1 MVDKGFLISL
11 YLFYSLYN
19 MKCVIKILC
28 ALSILLIGSAVVS
41 AKERRALVI
50 GIGQYQDPAWGRI
63 NADNDLQ
70 YISEILERSGY
81 DDVVCLKNE
90 QATKEA
96 IVRSFGELTARC
108 EEGDVVYIHFSGHG
122 QQVKDL
128 DGDEGGANDESW
140 IPYDAYR
147 VCCSEDDGSRHLIDD
162 EVNALLTAL
171 RAKVG
176 RRGQI
181 LVVVD
186 ACHSGGSSRNSRS
199 VSEDYISRGVGDVF
213 VPLMQIVTEG
223 PVEEDWLLLSACE
236 GHQINFEVKKP
247 KVGKLTYCIYKL
259 GNKLSKMSND
269 VFMEALT
276 DLMDSSEMMSPVA
289 QNPCLDG
296 PRNSYNIKDVF

>member
-1 MVDKGFLISL
+1 
-11 YLFYSLYN
+11 
-19 MKCVIKILC
+19 MKSVIKILC
-28 ALSILLIGSAVVS
+28 AFSLMLISSAVIS

-70 YISEILERSGY
+70 YISEILERSDY
-81 DDVVCLKNE
+81 NDVICLRNE

-96 IVRSFGELTARC
+96 IVRAFGELTARC

-122 QQVKDL
+122 QQVKDM
-128 DGDEGGANDESW
+128 DGDEEGANDESW

-176 RRGQI
+176 HSGRI

-186 ACHSGGSSRNSRS
+186 ACHSGGSSRNTKS
-199 VSEDYISRGVGDVF
+199 VSEDYVSRGVRDVF
-213 VPLMQIVTEG
+213 VPSRQIVTKG
-223 PVEEDWLLLSACE
+223 PVKEDWLLLSACE
-236 GHQINFEVKKP
+236 EYQINFEVRKP

-259 GNKLSKMSND
+259 EKKLSKMSND
-269 VFMEALT
+269 AFMKALT
-276 DLMDSSEMMSPVA
+276 DLMDSSEMMSPMA
-289 QNPCLDG
+289 QNPCLEG